1 MKQNNSSKNTSG
13 NSSKASLDTLS
24 QLQSQLGTLNKEKT
38 VTQST
43 FAQKEICIDSLNKE
57 KTVIQDTFSWKEHI
71 ETLQDRITELQDK
84 KKFMSVQTKQLR
96 TELKEAS
103 EENTLKQ
110 QTIDNLERKQ
120 QKVNQY
126 IQKLT
131 KTESLKTDLKN
142 SQTNNSNKNDER
154 VAEVEEGITTKSK
167 NAELERKI
175 KELEQINS
183 ILEDNNNIIY
193 GRLNIKTNERT
204 RTLQDLKSRKENSQ
218 SEKKDFHNK
227 LKMLNEENNDFRK

>member
-1 MKQNNSSKNTSG
+1 MKQNNSSKNSSD

-24 QLQSQLGTLNKEKT
+24 QLQSQLGTLNNEKT

-43 FAQKEICIDSLNKE
+43 FAQKEVCIDSLNKE
-57 KTVIQDTFSWKEHI
+57 KTVIQDTLSWKEHI
-71 ETLQDRITELQDK
+71 ETLQARITELQDK

-183 ILEDNNNIIY
+183 SLEDNNNKIY

-204 RTLQDLKSRKENSQ
+204 RTLQDLKSEKEKSQ

>member
-1 MKQNNSSKNTSG
+1 MAAVSNSITKKDLSLRIDCKENVRPTDMLQCYTVSLVHYECTKLPTYTLLSLENSQRRFSCKYCVEIPDKFLGKMKQNNSSKNTSG

-24 QLQSQLGTLNKEKT
+24 QLQSQLGTLNNEKT

-43 FAQKEICIDSLNKE
+43 FAQKEVCIDSLNKE
-57 KTVIQDTFSWKEHI
+57 KTVIQEIFSWKEHI

-126 IQKLT
+126 I
-131 KTESLKTDLKN
+131 
-142 SQTNNSNKNDER
+142 
-154 VAEVEEGITTKSK
+154 
-167 NAELERKI
+167 
-175 KELEQINS
+175 
-183 ILEDNNNIIY
+183 
-193 GRLNIKTNERT
+193 
-204 RTLQDLKSRKENSQ
+204 
-218 SEKKDFHNK
+218 
-227 LKMLNEENNDFRK
+227 